1 MEYSY
6 NILNEVYNWMLSKY
20 KNIEVRILKE

>member
-1 MEYSY
+1 MEYTY